1 MSDYRR
7 IEPEAPGY
15 PRGLLSLYRKP
26 PILYALGNV
35 ALLGQL
41 GVGICGSRSATG
53 SALKHAHEFGVSCAQ
68 SGFVVVSGYARGVD
82 REAHRG
88 ALRGGGATIA
98 VLPEGI
104 NYFTLTREL
113 RGLAKLDDNFLAL
126 SMFEPDAPWTVWNAT
141 KRNELIVG
149 LSEGL
154 FVIEAREKGGTLRA
168 GQECMKQ
175 RKALWVI
182 DYEKKTRQRKGNE
195 MLLSLSATAIKT
207 RQDLRA
213 ILENVKERSTT
224 HEEQM
229 VLPAGGFQRA
239 G

>member
-1 MSDYRR
+1 MVEYQR
-7 IEPEAPGY
+7 IEPDAPQY
-15 PRGLLSLYRKP
+15 PRALFKSHRSPPTLYAIGNVDLLSRC
-26 PILYALGNV
+26 
-35 ALLGQL
+35 
-41 GVGICGSRSATG
+41 GVGICGSRDATG
-53 SALKHAHEFGVSCAQ
+53 AALEHAYEFGVSCAQ
-68 SGFVVVSGYARGVD
+68 SGFIVVSGYARGVD

-113 RGLAKLDDNFLAL
+113 QGLAKLDDNFLAL

-224 HEEQM
+224 HEDQM